1 MFLLGIVLLISG
13 FIVFSIIS
21 MEIGLILGIVGIVAI
36 IVGIV
41 SGTLKSIGK
50 SIRENDDVQEAAT
63 NLHDKFADWIVRV
76 GFFKALGIILAIC
89 FPIMIVFLW
98 IKG

>member
-41 SGTLKSIGK
+41 SGSLKSIGK
-50 SIRENDDVQEAAT
+50 SIREKDDVQEAAT
-63 NLHDKFADWIVRV
+63 NLHDKFADWIDRI

-89 FPIMIVFLW
+89 FPIMIAFIWL
-98 IKG
+98 KG